1 MQLQIHHEKA
11 AYPHMNIAKWKSHPL
26 FTGTVI
32 LTATGLASR
41 IIGFLYRIF
50 LSHTIGATGLGIYQ
64 LVFPVFALCLSLC
77 TGGIQTAISKFTA
90 EYEDLTPFCCGSCIC
105 IALSAGCTVFL
116 YRYAPW
122 LATHIIK
129 EPACTPLLHI
139 ISLSLPF
146 ACLHACFNG
155 YYYGKNKTGIPAL
168 SQLFEQAIRVFSVY
182 MFYLIQTE
190 KGAAMTPA
198 LAMWGTVCGE
208 VAAALFC
215 LSTFHFQRL
224 QLSLAIAKRLVC
236 FAAPLTG
243 SRVTLNL
250 FASAEAILIP
260 SALAAFGCDRT
271 AALSVFGT
279 LTGMA
284 MPVIML
290 PTVLT
295 GSLSVLLLPAISEAA
310 VKNDRKKIT
319 QTIRRT
325 VELCVILGLSCTLA
339 FLLLGHWIGNL
350 LFGSSLAGS
359 YIVSL
364 GFMCPFLFLSG
375 TLSSILHGLDLPL
388 YTFLLNLIGCGLR
401 LLAIYFL
408 VPRFGLYVYLWSM
421 LLSQIIQSAAFLWI
435 LVHTQL
441 FKAHG
446 NTCR

>member
-1 MQLQIHHEKA
+1 
-11 AYPHMNIAKWKSHPL
+11 MNIIKWKDHPL
-26 FTGTVI
+26 FTGTII

-50 LSHTIGATGLGIYQ
+50 LSHTIGAAGLGIYQ
-64 LVFPVFALCLSLC
+64 LVFPILALCLALC

-90 EYEDLTPFCCGSCIC
+90 EYDGFTPFACGVCIC
-105 IALSAGCTVFL
+105 MVLAAGCTFVL

-122 LATHIIK
+122 LAAHVIS
-129 EPACTPLLHI
+129 EPACEPLLRI

-155 YYYGKNKTGIPAL
+155 YYYGKNKTAIPAL
-168 SQLFEQAIRVFSVY
+168 SQLFEQVVRVFSVY
-182 MFYLIQTE
+182 LFYLIQTE
-190 KGAAMTPA
+190 KAAAMTPS

-208 VAAALFC
+208 AAAALFC
-215 LSTFHFQRL
+215 LTTFQFRRTR
-224 QLSLAIAKRLVC
+224 LSLLISKRLIC

-243 SRVTLNL
+243 SRVILHL

-260 SALAAFGCDRT
+260 SALTAFGCDRSV
-271 AALSVFGT
+271 ALSVFGT

-310 VKNDRKKIT
+310 AKGDRKQIA

-325 VELCVILGLSCTLA
+325 VELCVILGLSCTFA
-339 FLLLGHWIGNL
+339 FLLFGHFVGSL
-350 LFGSSLAGS
+350 LFGSELAGS

-364 GFMCPFLFLSG
+364 GFMCPFLFLTG
-375 TLSSILHGLDLPL
+375 TLSSVLHGLNLTL
-388 YTFLLNLIGCGLR
+388 HTFLLNLLGCGLR
-401 LLAIYFL
+401 LSAIYLL
-408 VPRFGLYVYLWSM
+408 VPHFGLYVYLWSM
-421 LLSQIIQSAAFLWI
+421 LLSQIIQAAAYLWI
-435 LVHTQL
+435 LIHVGKRTPKH
-441 FKAHG
+441 APSV
-446 NTCR
+446 